1 MVEVDEA
8 RQRRVVAELGVACQM
23 WVMAEVGFFCVNFD
37 LKFFFFWWVIFW
49 IRILLLVCFDF
60 GMDFFCGFMVV
71 ELGVAVVVVEGGGV
85 FIMGHML
92 VHGGEGGG
100 LPW

>member
-8 RQRRVVAELGVACQM
+8 RQRRFVAELGVACQM

-37 LKFFFFWWVIFW
+37 FKFFFFFFGGSSFGFKFCYWFDLILGW
-49 IRILLLVCFDF
+49 I
-60 GMDFFCGFMVV
+60 FFCGFMVM

-85 FIMGHML
+85 FIMGHM
-92 VHGGEGGG
+92 
-100 LPW
+100 